1 MQGKVYLLFMSYL
14 FPQQARPTTCSVTYL
29 TKVARHYSY
38 TPKATVNYLGEYYH
52 PSRIVT
58 FTNKKLTSL
67 TVYKSEGFLSYDA
80 HDLAEDRQLVA
91 LFKLPP
97 TMQVVVRAPYLYV
110 NRHKCLIESRKQD
123 SLFVADKGRLILY
136 VITP

>member
-1 MQGKVYLLFMSYL
+1 MQGKAYLLCISCL
-14 FPQQARPTTCSVTYL
+14 VPQQSRPTTCSVTYL

-58 FTNKKLTSL
+58 FTNKKLTAL
-67 TVYKSEGFLSYDA
+67 TVYKSEGTISYDA

-91 LFKLPP
+91 FFKLPP
-97 TMQVVVRAPYLYV
+97 TMQVVVRAPYLYA
-110 NRHKCLIESRKQD
+110 NQHKYLIKNQKRD
-123 SLFVADKGRLILY
+123 SIFVADKGQLTLY
-136 VITP
+136 VITH